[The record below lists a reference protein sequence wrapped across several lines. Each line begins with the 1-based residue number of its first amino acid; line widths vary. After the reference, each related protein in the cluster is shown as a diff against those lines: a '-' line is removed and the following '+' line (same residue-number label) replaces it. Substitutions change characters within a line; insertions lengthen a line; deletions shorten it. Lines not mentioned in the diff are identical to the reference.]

1 MNEPRILWYGAGKPP
16 QVQAEIEL
24 EALPPEE
31 RALSVASDF
40 LLAAK
45 AGSGGG
51 RRLLVRAAVLELS
64 RHFPEQVREAGK

>member
-1 MNEPRILWYGAGKPP
+1 MTEVLFCGAGKPP

-24 EALPPEE
+24 EAEE

-45 AGSGGG
+45 TGSGDG
-51 RRLLVRAAVLELS
+51 RRLLVQAAVLELD